1 MTIARIPPDLKRN
14 WLAPDGQARVQ
25 ILPRGDPEDTASLR
39 RFVGTVLAHEPTAT
53 GPAVLLYESGNTIVQ
68 SFKVAGLFAVCA
80 IALLL
85 FVSLRNLRDV
95 LVTLV
100 PLMLAALLT
109 MELCVVLGIPLNF
122 TNIIAFPLLL
132 GVGVAFKIYYI
143 TAWRR
148 GRTALVQSTLTRAV
162 IFSAM
167 TTATAFGT
175 LWLSRHP
182 GTSSMGQLMSLSL
195 VCTMLAAVLFQPAL
209 MGPPR
214 QARKPK
220 PTPVP

>member
-1 MTIARIPPDLKRN
+1 
-14 WLAPDGQARVQ
+14 VQ
-25 ILPRGDPEDTASLR
+25 ILPKGDPEDTTSLR
-39 RFVGTVLAHEPTAT
+39 KFVGAVLAHEPAAT
-53 GPAVLLYESGNTIVQ
+53 GPAVVLYEAGNTIVWA
-68 SFKVAGLFAVCA
+68 FKVAALFAIGA

-85 FVSLRNLRDV
+85 WISLRNIRDV

-100 PLMLAALLT
+100 PLMLAAVLT
-109 MELCVVLGIPLNF
+109 MELCVVFGISLNF

-143 TAWRR
+143 MAWRR

-167 TTATAFGT
+167 TTATAFGS
-175 LWLSRHP
+175 LWLSHHP
-182 GTSSMGQLMSLSL
+182 GTSSMGKLMSLSL

-214 QARKPK
+214 QAKRRSPIARREREARE
-220 PTPVP
+220 PELVAMRSTP